1 MGFCSKL
8 KTETIFSAKNPKTLH
23 FPYPEPLKAKSIN
36 RKRGIQM
43 EWVVMY
49 KMVKIN
55 TKNAGI
61 MNMYAGGIN
70 KKYKKKKKKKSS
82 FRGLSDIW

>member
-8 KTETIFSAKNPKTLH
+8 KIETIFSAKNHKKLH

-36 RKRGIQM
+36 RKRGIQT

-49 KMVKIN
+49 EMVKIN
-55 TKNAGI
+55 TKNAEKKKKI
-61 MNMYAGGIN
+61 TVGIN
-70 KKYKKKKKKKSS
+70 KK
-82 FRGLSDIW
+82 FE

>member
-8 KTETIFSAKNPKTLH
+8 KIETIFSAKNPKILH

-55 TKNAGI
+55 TKNAVI
-61 MNMYAGGIN
+61 LILFSVGIN
-70 KKYKKKKKKKSS
+70 EILIIK
-82 FRGLSDIW
+82 

>member
-8 KTETIFSAKNPKTLH
+8 KIETIFSAKNPKTLH

-43 EWVVMY
+43 E
-49 KMVKIN
+49 
-55 TKNAGI
+55 
-61 MNMYAGGIN
+61 
-70 KKYKKKKKKKSS
+70 
-82 FRGLSDIW
+82 